1 LDTSGEAYAAGTE
14 STIGGVAYTSNWSAA
29 GTGDVTGK
37 GGSTGQRP
45 VTVSALTGTSDPSA
59 RAVVVDWG
67 NERQVLVG
75 KEVHP
80 DDVEIYGA
88 TGKGR

>member
-1 LDTSGEAYAAGTE
+1 M
-14 STIGGVAYTSNWSAA
+14 
-29 GTGDVTGK
+29 TGK
-37 GGSTGQRP
+37 GGSIGQRP
-45 VTVSALTGTSDPSA
+45 VTVTALTGTNDASA

-80 DDVEIYGA
+80 DDVEIFGA